1 MAKTYNFNRNSSSPT
16 TRQAL
21 RLLGGLIEE
30 GRIRK
35 GWSREALAERAGLGA
50 VTIRRITRG
59 EPGVAIGSYFEA
71 AALVDIP
78 LFGQECAHE
87 LDRELSRQQ
96 EKLTLLPSR
105 VRRPGE
111 EPVDDDF

>member
-1 MAKTYNFNRNSSSPT
+1 VPLSNRMLSPAA
-16 TRQAL
+16 RQAL
-21 RLLGGLIEE
+21 LLLGGLIEE
-30 GRIRK
+30 GRMRK
-35 GWSREALAERAGLGA
+35 GWSREMLAERVGVGT

-59 EPGVAIGSYFEA
+59 APGVAIGTYFEA

-78 LFGQECAHE
+78 LFGQESARE

-105 VRRPGE
+105 VRRPGG
-111 EPVDDDF
+111 EPVNDDF

>member
-1 MAKTYNFNRNSSSPT
+1 MPITNRMLSPAA
-16 TRQAL
+16 RQTL

-35 GWSREALAERAGLGA
+35 GWSREMLAERVGVGT

-59 EPGVAIGSYFEA
+59 EPGVAIGTFFEA

-78 LFGQECAHE
+78 LFGQKSARE
-87 LDRELSRQQ
+87 LDRELSSQQ

-105 VRRPGE
+105 VRHPGE
-111 EPVDDDF
+111 EPLSDDF

>member
-1 MAKTYNFNRNSSSPT
+1 MPITNRMLSPT
-16 TRQAL
+16 ARQAL

-35 GWSREALAERAGLGA
+35 GWSRETLAERVGVGA

-59 EPGVAIGSYFEA
+59 EPGVAIGTFFEA
-71 AALVDIP
+71 AALVDLP
-78 LFGQECAHE
+78 LFGQESPRA
-87 LDRELSRQQ
+87 LDRELTRQQ

-111 EPVDDDF
+111 EPLNDDF